1 MNTDDTNNQ
10 SSTDTESFA
19 DLFQQSATKKKQRLE
34 KGQRIDATVVSIAND
49 ILFLDVGDKS
59 EGYLH
64 KSELLDQDGNL
75 MVAIG
80 DTLKVYFLSA
90 AKGEKLFTTR
100 LGSGSVSTAHLE
112 AAFEKSVPI
121 EGQVEKEIKGG
132 YEVKLAG
139 NIRAFCP
146 YSQMGL
152 YRIDNPDEY
161 IGQKH
166 TFMIMELTE
175 KGRNI
180 IVSRRALLER
190 EREQQREALQNTLQE
205 GITISGTITSIR
217 DFGAFVNIG
226 GVDGLIPISEI
237 GWGRVEDIN
246 EFLHVGQQVETVV
259 LSLDWDKQRIAL
271 SLKQTLVDPWDT
283 ALEKFPPGSCHTGT
297 VSRLTTFGAFVTLA
311 PGIDG
316 LLHISKLGG
325 GRKLNH
331 PREAVETGQQL
342 EVRIEEL
349 DTGKKRASLDLAAN
363 PAEDHQGRADRDYQ
377 TYIEKPG
384 TRSAGTM
391 GSLGDLLQKE
401 LKKKKR

>member
-1 MNTDDTNNQ
+1 MTTDETNNSQ
-10 SSTDTESFA
+10 SDTESFA
-19 DLFQQSATKKKQRLE
+19 DLFQQNGAQKKQRLE
-34 KGQRIDATVVSIAND
+34 KGQRIDATIVSISKD

-59 EGYLH
+59 EGYLY

-75 MVAIG
+75 PVGVG

-100 LGSGSVSTAHLE
+100 LGSGAVSTAHLE

-121 EGQVEKEIKGG
+121 EGQVAKEIKGG
-132 YEVKLAG
+132 YEVRLAG

-152 YRIDNPDEY
+152 YRVDNPEEY

-166 TFMIMELTE
+166 TFLIIELTE

-190 EREQQREALQNTLQE
+190 EREQQRDALQDTLQE
-205 GITISGTITSIR
+205 GMTVSGTITSIR
-217 DFGAFVNIG
+217 DFGAFVDIG

-237 GWGRVEDIN
+237 GWGRVDDIN
-246 EFLHVGQQVETVV
+246 EFLHVGQQVETVA

-271 SLKQTLVDPWDT
+271 SLKQTLADPWDT
-283 ALEKFPPGSCHTGT
+283 VAEKFSPGTCHTGT
-297 VSRLTTFGAFVTLA
+297 VSRLTNFGAFVTLE

-316 LLHISKLGG
+316 LIHISKLGG

-331 PREAVETGQQL
+331 PREAVETGQEL
-342 EVRIEEL
+342 EVRIGEL
-349 DTGKKRASLDLAAN
+349 DTEKKRLALDLAAN
-363 PAEDHQGRADRDYQ
+363 PAEGDQSRTDDDYK
-377 TYIEKPG
+377 TYIQQSG
-384 TRSAGTM
+384 SRTANTM
-391 GSLGDLLQKE
+391 GSLGELLRKE

>member
-1 MNTDDTNNQ
+1 MTTDDTNQ
-10 SSTDTESFA
+10 PSTDTESFA
-19 DLFQQSATKKKQRLE
+19 DLFQQGAAKKKQRLE
-34 KGQRIDATVVSIAND
+34 KGQRIDATIVSISNE

-75 MVAIG
+75 SVAVG

-100 LGSGSVSTAHLE
+100 LGSGAVSTAHLE
-112 AAFEKSVPI
+112 AAFDKGVPI

-132 YEVKLAG
+132 YEVRLAG
-139 NIRAFCP
+139 NVRAFCP
-146 YSQMGL
+146 YSQIGL
-152 YRIDNPDEY
+152 YRVDNPDEY
-161 IGQKH
+161 VGQKL

-205 GITISGTITSIR
+205 GMTVNGTITSIR
-217 DFGAFVNIG
+217 DFGAFVDIG
-226 GVDGLIPISEI
+226 GVDALIPISEI
-237 GWGRVEDIN
+237 GWGRVNDIN
-246 EFLHVGQQVETVV
+246 EFLHIGQQVETVV

-271 SLKQTLVDPWDT
+271 SLKQALADPWDM
-283 ALEKFPPGSCHTGT
+283 APEKFPPGTCHTGT
-297 VSRLTTFGAFVTLA
+297 VSRLTNFGAFVTLE

-331 PREAVETGQQL
+331 PREVIETGQNL
-342 EVRIEEL
+342 EVRIEEV
-349 DTGKKRASLDLAAN
+349 DTEKKRLSLDLAAN
-363 PAEDHQGRADRDYQ
+363 PADGDKGRTDEDYK
-377 TYIEKPG
+377 TYIEQPG
-384 TRSAGTM
+384 GRTAATM